1 MKTIEN
7 LAFKG
12 GGVLGA
18 AYAGV
23 YRALQEVK
31 LLGSDKRG
39 PLSEIV
45 HARSPVV
52 TVYGNVKRVAGTS
65 AGAIFATM
73 VALGLRAEET
83 EAVVTGTNFADFVDF
98 DSQFAEDGGFLQG
111 TKFLNWMKQF
121 VYDNFGVLIGSP
133 DPTFGELAAAIADPK
148 KWNIPPGLLKDLHI
162 FSRQVSPG
170 RTVEFCAQST
180 PDVPISQA
188 VRASMSIPFIFVP
201 WAFQGDLGQ
210 RYPGLF
216 FDGGTAFNFPVSAF
230 DSGEANKKTLGF
242 YLADLASYQQGMFE
256 LLVHMAMK
264 ATTPPPLSAV
274 EASVVETMMEWAL
287 LADQRGYIGPFDQAP
302 FVKSQLTDANGD
314 KVDLVSVNKM
324 LAAVSHARKLMKG
337 PGGNRAAAAH
347 FKKRKLITK
356 EQSDFL
362 TAIDKWY
369 EAVCSVQNTPT
380 NMVFD
385 RDASRTIFIDTLG
398 YIYFDFFLPDW
409 DTANLI
415 DSGYACTRSY
425 LSFIMYS

>member
-31 LLGSDKRG
+31 LLGSDKRA
-39 PLSEIV
+39 PLSEIA
-45 HARSPVV
+45 HARPPVV

-73 VALGLRAEET
+73 VALGLNAEET

-98 DSQFAEDGGFLQG
+98 DSNFAEDGGFLQG

-133 DPTFGELAAAIADPK
+133 DPTFGELAAVIADPK
-148 KWNIPPGLLKDLHI
+148 KWGLPPGLLKDLHV

-216 FDGGTAFNFPVSAF
+216 FDGGTAFNYPVSAF
-230 DSGEANKKTLGF
+230 DSGEADKKTLGF

-264 ATTPPPLSAV
+264 TKTLDLSAV
-274 EASVVETMMEWAL
+274 EASFVETMMEWAM
-287 LADQRGYIGPFDQAP
+287 LAYQRGYIDPFDQAH
-302 FVKSQLTDANGD
+302 FVKSQPIDAGGN
-314 KVDLVSVNKM
+314 KLDLVSANKM
-324 LAAVSHARKLMKG
+324 LAAVSKARKMMKE
-337 PGGNRAAAAH
+337 PGGKRVAAAH
-347 FKKRKLITK
+347 FKKTKLITQ
-356 EQSDFL
+356 EQYEFF
-362 TAIDKWY
+362 TAIDNWY

>member
-31 LLGSDKRG
+31 LLGSDKRA
-39 PLSEIV
+39 PLSEIA
-45 HARSPVV
+45 HAQPPVV

-73 VALGLRAEET
+73 VALGLSAEET

-98 DSQFAEDGGFLQG
+98 DSNFAEDGGFLQG

-133 DPTFGELAAAIADPK
+133 DPTFGDLAAVIADPK
-148 KWNIPPGLLKDLHI
+148 KWGLPPGLLKDLHV

-216 FDGGTAFNFPVSAF
+216 FDGGTAFNYPVSAF
-230 DSGEANKKTLGF
+230 DSGEADKKTLGF
-242 YLADLASYQQGMFE
+242 YLADLTSYQQGMFE

-264 ATTPPPLSAV
+264 TKTLDLSAV
-274 EASVVETMMEWAL
+274 EASFVETMMEWAM
-287 LADQRGYIGPFDQAP
+287 LAYQRGYIGPFDQAH
-302 FVKSQLTDANGD
+302 FVKSQLIDAGGN
-314 KVDLVSVNKM
+314 KLDLVSANKM
-324 LAAVSHARKLMKG
+324 LAAVSKARKMMKE
-337 PGGNRAAAAH
+337 PGGKRVAAAH
-347 FKKRKLITK
+347 FKKTKLITQ
-356 EQSDFL
+356 EQYEFF
-362 TAIDKWY
+362 TAIDNWY

>member
-31 LLGSDKRG
+31 LLGSDKRA
-39 PLSEIV
+39 PLSEIA
-45 HARSPVV
+45 HAQPPVV

-73 VALGLRAEET
+73 VALGLSAEET

-98 DSQFAEDGGFLQG
+98 DSNFAEDGGFLQG

-133 DPTFGELAAAIADPK
+133 DPTFGELAAVIADPK
-148 KWNIPPGLLKDLHI
+148 KWGLPPGLLKDLHV

-216 FDGGTAFNFPVSAF
+216 FDGGTAFNYPVSAF
-230 DSGEANKKTLGF
+230 DSGEADKKTLGF
-242 YLADLASYQQGMFE
+242 YLADLASYQQGMF
-256 LLVHMAMK
+256 
-264 ATTPPPLSAV
+264 
-274 EASVVETMMEWAL
+274 
-287 LADQRGYIGPFDQAP
+287 
-302 FVKSQLTDANGD
+302 
-314 KVDLVSVNKM
+314 
-324 LAAVSHARKLMKG
+324 
-337 PGGNRAAAAH
+337 
-347 FKKRKLITK
+347 
-356 EQSDFL
+356 
-362 TAIDKWY
+362 
-369 EAVCSVQNTPT
+369 
-380 NMVFD
+380 
-385 RDASRTIFIDTLG
+385 
-398 YIYFDFFLPDW
+398 
-409 DTANLI
+409 
-415 DSGYACTRSY
+415 
-425 LSFIMYS
+425 

>member
-23 YRALQEVK
+23 YRALEEVK
-31 LLGSDKRG
+31 LLGSDKTTN
-39 PLSEIV
+39 PF
-45 HARSPVV
+45 
-52 TVYGNVKRVAGTS
+52 TVYGDVKRVAGTS
-65 AGAIFATM
+65 AGAIFATL
-73 VALGLRAEET
+73 VALGLNAEEA
-83 EAVVTGTNFADFVDF
+83 EEVVTKTNFADFVDF
-98 DSQFAEDGGFLQG
+98 DSSFAEDGGFLTG
-111 TKFLNWMKQF
+111 EKFLTWMRQR
-121 VYDNFGVLIGSP
+121 VYQYFGFLISS
-133 DPTFGELAAAIADPK
+133 DKDYDATFGDLAAVIADPK
-148 KWNIPPGLLKDLHI
+148 KWGLPPGLLKDLHV

-216 FDGGTAFNFPVSAF
+216 FDGGTAFNYPVSAF
-230 DSGEANKKTLGF
+230 DSGEADKKTLGF
-242 YLADLASYQQGMFE
+242 YLADLTSYQQGMFE

-264 ATTPPPLSAV
+264 TKTLDLSAV
-274 EASVVETMMEWAL
+274 EASFVETMMEWAM
-287 LADQRGYIGPFDQAP
+287 LAYQRGYIGPFDQAH
-302 FVKSQLTDANGD
+302 FVKSQLIDAGGN
-314 KVDLVSVNKM
+314 KLDLVSANKM
-324 LAAVSHARKLMKG
+324 LAAVSKARKMMKE
-337 PGGNRAAAAH
+337 PGGKRVAAAH
-347 FKKRKLITK
+347 FKKTKLITQ
-356 EQSDFL
+356 EQYEFF
-362 TAIDKWY
+362 TAIDNWY